1 MNDID
6 LELLD
11 ANKEA
16 HPEVFKAVYESAI
29 EEQIRDVA
37 KISLNDELAILRKT
51 VKYILEVI
59 RELHE
64 GELDIVKF
72 MEHSNAIEAI
82 IARVDKVFEEGNV

>member
-1 MNDID
+1 MNNID
-6 LELLD
+6 LELLN

-16 HPEVFKAVYESAI
+16 HPDVFQEVYEKAI
-29 EEQIRDVA
+29 EKLIRQRC
-37 KISLNDELAILRKT
+37 SLNEELAIHRKT
-51 VKYILEVI
+51 LKYILEII